1 MALLM
6 RGKTSLIRMGQ
17 FRREKLLLRR
27 QVSTP
32 VLFFTGLA
40 LLAAAVFFVPDGR
53 WSPPAEARRI
63 GPARFD
69 SRVQTPPV
77 VGWVESGD
85 LARPTQVR
93 VSFRFRIFSRPTD
106 FAFVISTSDSP
117 NGGMKVAIDQYANLF
132 LEVGSSEATSG
143 SAQVIKIGEPFD
155 FNQWQ
160 RVEVIFNQN
169 RKQLKIL
176 VNGEIKPN
184 VSAHPGRVFDI
195 EQTTLDFDTVRL
207 GGANGHNL
215 AGEIRGFRAT
225 YGRTGVRID
234 LVNFKI
240 LLALIA
246 FLLWVTGI
254 GRLANRRDID
264 VDIRS

>member
-1 MALLM
+1 M
-6 RGKTSLIRMGQ
+6 
-17 FRREKLLLRR
+17 
-27 QVSTP
+27 
-32 VLFFTGLA
+32 LFFTGLA
-40 LLAAAVFFVPDGR
+40 LLTAALFFVPDGR
-53 WSPPAEARRI
+53 WSPPAEARRV
-63 GPARFD
+63 GPTRFD
-69 SRVQTPPV
+69 SRVRTHPAV
-77 VGWVESGD
+77 AWVESGD

-117 NGGMKVAIDQYANLF
+117 NGGLRVAIDQYANLF
-132 LEVGSSEATSG
+132 LEIGSSEEPTGKS
-143 SAQVIKIGEPFD
+143 QVIKIGEPFD

-160 RVEVIFNQN
+160 QVEVIFNQN

-176 VNGEIKPN
+176 VNGETTPN
-184 VSAHPGRVFDI
+184 VSARPNTVFDI
-195 EQTTLDFDTVRL
+195 EQATLDIDTLRL

-225 YGRTGVRID
+225 YGRTGIKID

-240 LLALIA
+240 LLILIA
-246 FLLWVTGI
+246 FLLWVTGV
-254 GRLANRRDID
+254 GRLAHRRDID